1 MTTDTNEKSLASHWN
16 GPVSAAAPPAIDT
29 GKPVACIAT
38 TYTFD
43 AAFFETDLLPRFL
56 GLKFDNTERETSFLI
71 EREQALGTTRACVLV
86 DHTCVDAKQTT
97 LRWDQI
103 PVRVPGGAQHAK
115 IVVLVWERWLRLIV
129 SSANLTKTGYRTNR
143 EIAGVLDF
151 FDGEQST
158 PLQAAKD
165 ALNFLGEMAG
175 TTWVL
180 GNDGSRARLAEM
192 LEFVRSRLNRWKE
205 APTAFTPRQ
214 LPRVSFVGG
223 RPATGD
229 RRMLSVIGQ
238 FGELWGGRK
247 ATDVAVMTPFVGETE
262 SGMERLIEHLKD
274 MSRRSNGS
282 TNTYL
287 AIPGHPSQE
296 NGNARMISN
305 LPSSFQKVW
314 NSKWGD
320 IQEGPSIYIIPPAR
334 KHEKINR
341 TLHAKALSLSDGEHD
356 LLLCGSSNFTPHGM
370 GEGVANIEANLCY
383 QDRAGSSVPLD
394 ARLPVLWYGDADD
407 SCDDVFWPPET
418 EPPPD
423 EKPRQPPVPPVF
435 KAVSYNQ
442 KLGTLTIFFDS
453 SHALPPAWSL
463 VRPDAR
469 PSDGDSDLV
478 DSIRVPT
485 IPPDGQVSVEV
496 PTTSRGLILTCVRM
510 AWTDENGQS
519 LSAWIPVQTDN
530 LDDLLP
536 PEQFRALTSDHIMDC
551 LISGREPA
559 ELVADDED
567 VTSPESPQPE
577 TPPTYDPLRE
587 IDTTG
592 YTIYQV
598 RKLGQTL
605 AALAERLQKTVRTI
619 QAAKYRLHNDPL
631 GPAALADALAKDLSA
646 DSHTAEGTQMRSS
659 QLAFSLAEIAL
670 TLAYVCRRIHA
681 DRNPGDHDVRPV
693 YRGVIEDLLGRA
705 ALHNSSA
712 GRASSLRAYIDA
724 VNTKCA
730 ELVGAGG

>member
-1 MTTDTNEKSLASHWN
+1 MKTDENEKSLPSHWN
-16 GPVSAAAPPAIDT
+16 GPVSAGDTSSIDT

-71 EREQALGTTRACVLV
+71 EREQALGTARACVLV

-115 IVVLVWERWLRLIV
+115 IVVLVWERWLRVMV

-165 ALNFLGEMAG
+165 TLGFLGELAG
-175 TTWVL
+175 TSWVQ
-180 GNDGSRARLAEM
+180 GNDGSRARLTEI
-192 LEFVRSRLNRWKE
+192 LEFIRKRLDRWRN
-205 APTAFTPRQ
+205 APADFTPRQ
-214 LPRVSFVGG
+214 LPRVTFIGG

-238 FGELWGGRK
+238 VGDLWGGLK
-247 ATDVAVMTPFVGETE
+247 ATDVAVMTPFVGETQ
-262 SGMERLIEHLKD
+262 SGMERLIGRLQL
-274 MSRRSNGS
+274 MSRKS
-282 TNTYL
+282 TDSTKTYL

-296 NGNARMISN
+296 NEKGQMISE
-305 LPSSFQKVW
+305 LPSSFLDVW
-314 NSKWGD
+314 NSSWSD
-320 IQEGPSIYIIPPAR
+320 IQDGPLIFVVPPTR
-334 KHEKINR
+334 KGEKINR
-341 TLHAKALSLSDGEHD
+341 SLHAKAISLSDGERD

-383 QDRAGSSVPLD
+383 QNNSDTRMPLD
-394 ARLPVLWYGDADD
+394 SRLPVRWYGDEND

-418 EPPPD
+418 ELPAD
-423 EKPRQPPVPPVF
+423 ETPRHPPVPPVF
-435 KAVSYNQ
+435 KAVSYNE
-442 KLGTLTIFFDS
+442 KLGVFTLYFDS
-453 SHALPPAWSL
+453 THALPSAWSI
-463 VRPDAR
+463 AR
-469 PSDGDSDLV
+469 LGKSEIVLV
-478 DSIRVPT
+478 DSLRVPT
-485 IPPDGQVSVEV
+485 IPLDGKVTLEIPAPQ
-496 PTTSRGLILTCVRM
+496 RGIMLTCVRVEWM
-510 AWTDENGQS
+510 DEKGQS
-519 LSAWIPVQTDN
+519 LSAWIPVQTDRP
-530 LDDLLP
+530 DDLLP
-536 PEQFRALTSDHIMDC
+536 PEQFRTLTADHIMDC

-559 ELVADDED
+559 ELVGDDD
-567 VTSPESPQPE
+567 DSE
-577 TPPTYDPLRE
+577 TPIPPPPNSPPTYDPLRE

-592 YTIYQV
+592 YTLYQV

-605 AALAERLQKTVRTI
+605 AALAGRLQKTVRTTE
-619 QAAKYRLHNDPL
+619 AANYRLRHDPL
-631 GPAALADALAKDLSA
+631 GPVALADALAKDLSVDSLAA
-646 DSHTAEGTQMRSS
+646 DVAEMRVS
-659 QLAFSLAEIAL
+659 QLSFSLAEIAL
-670 TLAYVCRRIHA
+670 ILAHVCRRIHA

-693 YRGVIEDLLGRA
+693 YREVIEDLLGRA
-705 ALHNSSA
+705 NSHDN
-712 GRASSLRAYIDA
+712 SLGAYINA
-724 VNTKCA
+724 VNTKCT